1 MATDNGEMVLVVE
14 DNPADA
20 YLIGEALAQEQLATG
35 LKIIRDGEKAV
46 EFFDLVDAD
55 PSVPCPAVVLLDLNL
70 PKVSGEEVL
79 KRIRLSPRCAQTK
92 VLIVSSS
99 NAPSD
104 RELAI
109 SFGAT
114 DYFRKPSS
122 LDQFMELGPKVREL
136 LNG

>member
-1 MATDNGEMVLVVE
+1 MDTDSEQLVLVVE

-20 YLIGEALAQEQLATG
+20 YLIEEALAEERLTSALQ
-35 LKIIRDGEKAV
+35 IVRDGEKAIA
-46 EFFDLVDAD
+46 FFDRIDAD

-79 KRIRLSPRCAQTK
+79 KRIRLSPRCEKTK

-104 RELAI
+104 RELAM
-109 SFGAT
+109 SLGAT
-114 DYFRKPSS
+114 DYFRKPST
-122 LDQFMELGPKVREL
+122 LDQFMQLGPKVRGL
-136 LNG
+136 LES